1 MLLHVTEQKGY
12 LLSSLQR
19 KEREVDEY
27 VQLYKKAK
35 SLEEMV
41 KLTERQ
47 QQSGSTDVESE
58 MEKVVGKLQT
68 VWTDVTS
75 SFKSV
80 LSASGNT
87 EQMEVT
93 ESELSDCDDKE
104 LTCLAKLNNMIHD
117 IYGMKEWAAVLQQS
131 EKHISELQNELEE
144 K

>member
-1 MLLHVTEQKGY
+1 M
-12 LLSSLQR
+12 
-19 KEREVDEY
+19 
-27 VQLYKKAK
+27 QLYKKAK

-87 EQMEVT
+87 EQMV
-93 ESELSDCDDKE
+93 
-104 LTCLAKLNNMIHD
+104 
-117 IYGMKEWAAVLQQS
+117 
-131 EKHISELQNELEE
+131 
-144 K
+144 